1 MTSLTIA
8 EITSMKA
15 LDAIANKILDDHFKE
30 RFDQLMINLSI
41 VGFLIHVFLVFL
53 HWLHVLPVDLLK
65 GSLLTNPIA
74 TLYTPFTFILVFEVY
89 LLIYYL
95 PSSFTTFVSKQYEII
110 SLIVV
115 RRIFKDVSNAT
126 LSLDWFAYDYN
137 IQLLADL
144 VGLIVLF
151 LIIQQFN
158 RQAKSSP
165 KIGFSERIAPFLRFK
180 RRVSVLLFAA
190 FIGLTIFSFVKWLL
204 ETYWYL
210 TEQISEVTDINWI
223 FYHEFFILLILIDVL
238 VLIVSFKHIKDY
250 NQLIRNTGFILS
262 TVLIRMSF
270 SAEGLINIIIIVF
283 GVLFGLVIQAIY
295 NRGSVVFHEEEE
307 EA

>member
-1 MTSLTIA
+1 
-8 EITSMKA
+8 MKL
-15 LDAIANKILDDHFKE
+15 LDSFANKILGDQFKE
-30 RFDQLMINLSI
+30 RFDQLIINLSI
-41 VGFLIHVFLVFL
+41 AGFLIHVFLVFL
-53 HWLHVLPVDLLK
+53 HWLHILPVELLE
-65 GSLLTNPIA
+65 GSMLTDPIA

-115 RRIFKDVSNAT
+115 RRIFKDISNVT
-126 LSLDWFAYDYN
+126 LSLDWFAYEYN

-144 VGLIVLF
+144 VGLILLF

-158 RQAKSSP
+158 RQAQSSP
-165 KIGFSERIAPFLRFK
+165 KIDVSEHIAPFLRFK
-180 RRVSVLLFAA
+180 RRISVLLFVA
-190 FIGLTIFSFVKWLL
+190 FIGLTVFSFVKWVL

-210 TEQISEVTDINWI
+210 TEQISEVTNVNWI

-238 VLIVSFKHIKDY
+238 ILTVSFKHIKDY

-262 TVLIRMSF
+262 TVLIRLSF

-295 NRGSVVFHEEEE
+295 NRRLLSKEKI
-307 EA
+307 

>member
-1 MTSLTIA
+1 
-8 EITSMKA
+8 MKF
-15 LDAIANKILDDHFKE
+15 LDPLANKILNDQFKE
-30 RFDQLMINLSI
+30 RFDQLIINLSI
-41 VGFLIHVFLVFL
+41 IGFLIHVLLVFL
-53 HWLHVLPVDLLK
+53 HWLHVLPKDLLE
-65 GSLLTNPIA
+65 GSMLTDPIA

-115 RRIFKDVSNAT
+115 RRIFKDISNAT

-137 IQLLADL
+137 VQLLADL
-144 VGLIVLF
+144 IGLLLLF

-158 RQAKSSP
+158 RQAILSP
-165 KIGFSERIAPFLRFK
+165 KIGLSERIAPFLKFK
-180 RRVSVLLFAA
+180 RRVSVVLFAA
-190 FIGLTIFSFVKWLL
+190 FVGLTVFSFAKWVL

-210 TEQISEVTDINWI
+210 TEQISEVTNVNWI

-238 VLIVSFKHIKDY
+238 VLIVSFKHIKNY
-250 NQLIRNTGFILS
+250 SQLIRNTGFILS
-262 TVLIRMSF
+262 TVLIRLSF

-295 NRGSVVFHEEEE
+295 NRSIVHPRKE
-307 EA
+307 EAQNS

>member
-1 MTSLTIA
+1 
-8 EITSMKA
+8 MKF
-15 LDAIANKILDDHFKE
+15 LDSFADKILDDQFKE
-30 RFDQLMINLSI
+30 RFDQLIINLSI
-41 VGFLIHVFLVFL
+41 AGFLIHVLLVFL
-53 HWLHVLPVDLLK
+53 HWLHILPVELLE
-65 GSLLTNPIA
+65 GSMLDNPIA

-115 RRIFKDVSNAT
+115 RRIFKDISNAT

-144 VGLIVLF
+144 VGLILLF

-158 RQAKSSP
+158 RQARESP
-165 KIGFSERIAPFLRFK
+165 KLSLSEGIAPFLQFK
-180 RRVSVLLFAA
+180 RRVSVLLFVA
-190 FIGLTIFSFVKWLL
+190 FVGLTMYSFLKWVL

-210 TEQISEVTDINWI
+210 TQQISEVTNVNWI
-223 FYHEFFILLILIDVL
+223 FYHEFFILLILFDVL
-238 VLIVSFKHIKDY
+238 VLTVSFKYTKDY

-262 TVLIRMSF
+262 TVLIRLSF

-283 GVLFGLVIQAIY
+283 GVLFGLVIQTIY
-295 NRGSVVFHEEEE
+295 NRGFMLFDEKEKI
-307 EA
+307 

>member
-1 MTSLTIA
+1 
-8 EITSMKA
+8 MKL
-15 LDAIANKILDDHFKE
+15 LDSFANKILADQFKE
-30 RFDQLMINLSI
+30 RFDQLIINLSI
-41 VGFLIHVFLVFL
+41 AGFLIHVFLVFL
-53 HWLHVLPVDLLK
+53 HWLHILPVDLLE
-65 GSLLTNPIA
+65 GSMLTNPIA

-115 RRIFKDVSNAT
+115 RRIFKDISNVT

-144 VGLIVLF
+144 LGLILLF

-158 RQAKSSP
+158 RQARESP
-165 KIGFSERIAPFLRFK
+165 KLSLSEGIAPFLRFK
-180 RRVSVLLFAA
+180 RRVSVLLFIA
-190 FIGLTIFSFVKWLL
+190 FIGLTIFSFVKWVL

-210 TEQISEVTDINWI
+210 TQQISEVTNVNWI

-238 VLIVSFKHIKDY
+238 VLTVSFKHIKDY

-262 TVLIRMSF
+262 TVLIRLSF

-295 NRGSVVFHEEEE
+295 NRGSSLFYK
-307 EA
+307 